1 MSGGTEVDN
10 PESLRKA
17 GNGAAEIAGETKT
30 AGSHP
35 VDETYAAAKDFSAE
49 WSGGAGAALNRL
61 ASVWSLQ
68 VDGLVGRC
76 RDLSAQ
82 FGATRNNYVEVE
94 SANTQTMRSAQPS
107 PFG

>member
-1 MSGGTEVDN
+1 MSGGTDVAH
-10 PESLRKA
+10 PEALKKA
-17 GNGAAEIAGETKT
+17 GSGASEIAGETRT
-30 AGSHP
+30 AGDHP
-35 VDETYAAAKDFSAE
+35 LDETRSAATDFSAD
-49 WSGGAGAALNRL
+49 WSGGLGAALNSL

-82 FGATRNNYVEVE
+82 FGTTGNNYVEVE
-94 SANTQTMRSAQPS
+94 SVNTQTVKSVQPS